1 MTVTTGRAG
10 QQQARSAATCVRFG
24 SSSSSLPRSA
34 ASRCAEWRCA
44 NPVLHRIR
52 ITPRQSGRAECIR
65 RFRILDAGFAV
76 GADLTPTQKVRRH
89 YVLGKYATDVEA
101 LYGP

>member
-1 MTVTTGRAG
+1 VDRANATV
-10 QQQARSAATCVRFG
+10 S
-24 SSSSSLPRSA
+24 
-34 ASRCAEWRCA
+34 
-44 NPVLHRIR
+44 
-52 ITPRQSGRAECIR
+52 RAESIR

-76 GADLTPTQKVRRH
+76 GAELTPTQKVRRH